1 MNDAREN
8 MKRQFSVRISSSAL
22 ETQQYM
28 PLRHSLMFFGDL
40 RLSCLPSY
48 YVHFS
53 NLRVSI
59 FLRSCV
65 FICLSVCQGCA
76 EDNRGERQLK
86 DTGNF

>member
-40 RLSCLPSY
+40 RLASLPSY

-59 FLRSCV
+59 FLHSCV
-65 FICLSVCQGCA
+65 FICLSV
-76 EDNRGERQLK
+76 K
-86 DTGNF
+86 DVLRTTEVNGN